1 MEAVQSPRSPEEE
14 RRGWIRRL
22 TGACLRH
29 PRVTAAALGSSVV
42 GVGLG
47 AVGPLLTRV
56 VVDDAVAGSTAAL
69 VPVVTALVVLAV
81 VQYGASFVRRYFA
94 GRLSLDVQHD
104 LRRRVFDA
112 VARLDGERQD
122 ALRTGQVASR
132 AITDLQLVQGLLSM
146 VPFTLGTATLVV
158 TSIAAMLWL
167 SPLLTLVTLVVLPAA
182 AIVTVRSRRSLFPAT
197 WSAQQQAADVAQQVE
212 ETVTGVRVVKGFGQ
226 EAREI
231 STLEGR
237 ARRLYAERMRAAR
250 MTARLNPAL
259 LALPTLGQVGVIGL
273 GGAMALS
280 GSITLGTFLA
290 FTTYVAQLVGP
301 ARMMGALVVSAQLAR
316 AGVERVYDLVDAE
329 PEVVDP
335 PDPVPVPPGP
345 LSVELDDVRFGYAGG
360 APVLDGLSLRVEPGE
375 TVALVGPPGFG
386 QVDGHPAARALLR
399 PAGGQVRL
407 GGVALPELRLAD
419 LRAVLGMVFEDAF
432 LFSDTIRAN
441 IAYGRPDA
449 TDEQVVAAAEAAQ
462 VAEFVEGL
470 PEGYDT
476 LVGERGLTLSGGQRQ
491 RVALARAVLTDPRV
505 LVLDDATSAV
515 DNTTEAAIHA
525 TLRDLTTD
533 RTTLLVAHRR
543 STLALAD
550 RIAVLD
556 RGRVVDVGTETEL
569 LARSPLFR
577 TLFGAARGRR
587 GRTYAKA
594 AFAASTAPKAAF
606 ATSAAHPGGAGH
618 DGRCGGVTPELWPDA
633 ADVARSGRA
642 RERAAARRSP
652 RCGRAD
658 VRSRRHRRHP
668 RAARRGRRPAARRRR
683 PPPARRGPDRTRSRV
698 PPRPPAAP
706 GPRPA
711 RADDPARRP
720 RRADDTRVPDR
731 RPLRR
736 RLRDQRGRD
745 PAAGDRGPARS
756 RHRRG
761 ELGRRRRPDDGDRPG
776 RGEPALPAARAQLR
790 PPAAAG
796 ARLLR
801 ARAVGPDHDADDHRR
816 RRAVDV
822 PADRAGPGGRQPAHV
837 RRGGGRAAGHR
848 SPSWRWSRSP
858 RCRSWSAATLRFR
871 VLSSRAY
878 AEARE
883 RVAVV
888 NADLQENVT
897 GVRVA
902 QAFTR
907 ERHSSAVFGDR
918 SLAYRRSRLR
928 AQRYIASYF
937 PFVALLSDLAAAAV
951 LGVGAARVAS
961 GALTPGVL
969 IAFLLYL
976 GLFFAPVQQLS
987 QVFDGYQQARIG
999 LRRIGDLL
1007 RTPTTVPD
1015 EGTLERASPAARRGR
1030 AARRRL
1036 LLRRRG
1042 PARARR
1048 GVAAGGAGRDG
1059 RAGRRDR
1066 GGQVDAGQ
1074 AARPVLR
1081 RGQRRRARRRRGR
1094 PALPAGRLPPPA
1106 RGRPA
1111 GGVPVHRRRR
1121 VEHRLR
1127 PPGRH
1132 ARRGRGG
1139 GARGRRARAGPAR
1152 CRRASARPSASGGR
1166 GCRRGSAS
1174 SSRWPGP
1181 SSSTRTCCCSTRPPP
1196 RSTRRPRPRSSRPG
1210 TG

>member
-1 MEAVQSPRSPEEE
+1 MQSPRSPQE

-22 TGACLRH
+22 SGACLRH
-29 PRVTAAALGSSVV
+29 PGVTAAALVSSVV

-56 VVDDAVAGSTAAL
+56 VVDDAVAGSTAVL
-69 VPVVTALVVLAV
+69 VPFVAALVVLAL
-81 VQYGASFVRRYFA
+81 VQYGLSFVRRYYA

-112 VARLDGERQD
+112 VTRLDGERQD

-132 AITDLQLVQGLLSM
+132 AITDLQLLQGLLSM
-146 VPFTLGTATLVV
+146 VPFTLGTASLVV

-182 AIVTVRSRRSLFPAT
+182 AIVTIRSRRSLFPAT

-226 EAREI
+226 EAREVA
-231 STLEGR
+231 TLEGR
-237 ARRLYAERMRAAR
+237 ARRLFAERMRAAR

-259 LALPTLGQVGVIGL
+259 LALPTLGQVGVIGI

-280 GSITLGTFLA
+280 GSISLGTFLA
-290 FTTYVAQLVGP
+290 FVTYVSQLVGP
-301 ARMMGALVVSAQLAR
+301 ARMIGALVVSAQLAR
-316 AGVERVYDLVDAE
+316 AGVERVYDLVDAR
-329 PEVVDP
+329 PQVTDP
-335 PDPVPVPPGP
+335 PDPVPVPAGP
-345 LSVELDDVRFGYAGG
+345 LAVELDGVRFGYAGG
-360 APVLDGLSLRVEPGE
+360 EPVLDGLTLHVEPGE
-375 TVALVGPPGFG
+375 TVALVGPPGSGKSTVTQLLARFYDP
-386 QVDGHPAARALLR
+386 QDGR
-399 PAGGQVRL
+399 VCL
-407 GGVALPELRLAD
+407 GGVPVRQLRLAE
-419 LRAVLGMVFEDAF
+419 LRSALGMVFEDAF

-449 TDEQVVAAAEAAQ
+449 TEEQVRAAAEAAQ
-462 VAEFVEGL
+462 VAEFVESL

-491 RVALARAVLTDPRV
+491 RVALARAVLTAPRV

-515 DNTTEAAIHA
+515 DNTTEAAIHD
-525 TLRDLTTD
+525 TLRTLTAG

-556 RGRVVDVGTETEL
+556 RGRVVDVGTEAEL

-577 TLFGAARGRR
+577 AL
-587 GRTYAKA
+587 
-594 AFAASTAPKAAF
+594 FAAADDARHRTEGRGARNGDGQRPF
-606 ATSAAHPGGAGH
+606 ATAASLLAAVTPALWPAAGSDERHVRRDGAPAGASGRGGPMAEL
-618 DGRCGGVTPELWPDA
+618 GGIAATPELLAAVDALPPATDTPRLPGEDPTAPDPGFRLVRLLRPVRGLLA
-633 ADVARSGRA
+633 VTILLVGLDALTTLAFPTVARYAVDSGIT
-642 RERAAARRSP
+642 P
-652 RCGRAD
+652 G
-658 VRSRRHRRHP
+658 
-668 RAARRGRRPAARRRR
+668 
-683 PPPARRGPDRTRSRV
+683 
-698 PPRPPAAP
+698 AP
-706 GPRPA
+706 GPVLTAVLLGLGIVALSWVVVAVQTVVTA
-711 RADDPARRP
+711 RA
-720 RRADDTRVPDR
+720 
-731 RPLRR
+731 
-736 RLRDQRGRD
+736 
-745 PAAGDRGPARS
+745 
-756 RHRRG
+756 G
-761 ELGRRRRPDDGDRPG
+761 ESL
-776 RGEPALPAARAQLR
+776 LY
-790 PPAAAG
+790 
-796 ARLLR
+796 LLR
-801 ARAVGPDHDADDHRR
+801 VRSYAHLQRLGLDYYERELSGRIMTRMTTDVDALSSFLQTGLAQAVVSLLTVVGV
-816 RRAVDV
+816 AVALLVTDPQLALV
-822 PADRAGPGGRQPAHV
+822 ALAILPV
-837 RRGGGRAAGHR
+837 LV
-848 SPSWRWSRSP
+848 
-858 RCRSWSAATLRFR
+858 AATLWFR

-888 NADLQENVT
+888 NADMQENVT

-928 AQRYIASYF
+928 AQRYIATFF
-937 PFVALLSDLAAAAV
+937 PFVALLSDLATAAV
-951 LGVGAARVAS
+951 LGVGAYRVAA

-969 IAFLLYL
+969 TAFLLYL

-1015 EGTLERASPAARRGR
+1015 DGTVDVPGTTARRGG

-1048 GVAAGGAGRDG
+1048 GVVARGGGGDH
-1059 RAGRRDR
+1059 RAGRGD
-1066 GGQVDAGQ
+1066 GSGQVDAGQ

-1081 RGQRRRARRRRGR
+1081 RERRRGARRRGR
-1094 PALPAGRLPPPA
+1094 RARLPAGRLPPPA
-1106 RGRPA
+1106 RRGPA
-1111 GGVPVHRRRR
+1111 GGAPVHRRRR

-1132 ARRGRGG
+1132 ARRDRGR
-1139 GARGRRARAGPAR
+1139 GARGRG
-1152 CRRASARPSASGGR
+1152 ARPGGPVAA
-1166 GCRRGSAS
+1166 GFPHARR
-1174 SSRWPGP
+1174 
-1181 SSSTRTCCCSTRPPP
+1181 
-1196 RSTRRPRPRSSRPG
+1196 
-1210 TG
+1210 